1 MGRPAGENK
10 MGIMP
15 VNKLLLNMAVPMIL
29 SMVVQALYNVVD
41 SVFVSKLSQD
51 ALNAVSLAF
60 PAQNLMIAV
69 ASGTAVGINALLSR
83 SLGQKDQA
91 RANRTAMNGVFLA
104 LMSCLAFTVFG
115 LTCARQFFSI
125 QTDIP
130 GIVNYG
136 ADYLSVCCGFCV
148 GLFCQV
154 TFERILQ
161 STGRTV
167 LTMITQGTGAII
179 NIILDPILIFGLFG
193 FPRLEVMGAAIATVV
208 GQMVAAC
215 MAIFLNLTRN
225 PDVQFSWAGL
235 KPDKQIIKSI
245 YAVGL
250 PSIAMMSIGSIMVFG
265 MNRILLGF
273 TDTATAVFGVYF
285 KLQSFIFMPVI
296 GLNGGVVP
304 IVAYNFGAR
313 KPDRIMQTYKL
324 GIFYAVIIM
333 SIGVLIF
340 QTVPELLL
348 ALFRPEGG
356 SADELIAIGVPAL
369 RIISLHFPV
378 AAFCIISS
386 SMFQALGHGVLSLIM
401 SVVRQLGVLL
411 PAAFLLSRI
420 GGLSVI
426 WWAFLVA
433 EAVAMVMSI
442 LFIRRVY
449 RTEIM
454 NGGEYLH

>member
-15 VNKLLLNMAVPMIL
+15 INKLLLNMAVPMIL
-29 SMVVQALYNVVD
+29 SMIVQALYNVVD

-83 SLGQKDQA
+83 SLGQKDQT
-91 RANRTAMNGVFLA
+91 RANRTAMNGIFLA

-115 LTCARQFFSI
+115 FTCSRLFFAI

-136 ADYLSVCCGFCV
+136 ADYLMVCCGLCI

-167 LTMITQGTGAII
+167 LTMITQSTGAII

-208 GQMVAAC
+208 GQIVAAC
-215 MAIFLNLTRN
+215 LALFFNLTRN
-225 PDVQFSWAGL
+225 PDVQFTWAGL
-235 KPDKQIIKSI
+235 KPDKGIIKSI

-273 TDTATAVFGVYF
+273 TDTATAVFGIYF

-304 IVAYNFGAR
+304 IVAYNYGAR

-324 GIFYAVIIM
+324 GIFYAVAIM
-333 SIGVLIF
+333 SVGVIIF
-340 QTVPELLL
+340 QTVPQLLL
-348 ALFRPEGG
+348 ALFSSSGG

-369 RIISLHFPV
+369 RIISIHFPV
-378 AAFCIISS
+378 AGFCIISGS
-386 SMFQALGHGVLSLIM
+386 IFQALGHGVLSLIN

-411 PAAFLLSRI
+411 PAAFILSRI
-420 GGLSVI
+420 GGLNAI
-426 WWAFLVA
+426 WWAFLAA
-433 EAVAMVMSI
+433 EAVAMVMSVV
-442 LFIRRVY
+442 FIRRVY
-449 RTEIM
+449 RTDIM
-454 NGGEYLH
+454 NEEEYRH